1 MSIFCP
7 QRSLTM
13 EELNANGKDYGDYNW
28 SASSS
33 LFPPLSEAPKFVSDS
48 RKEDSLAENTQAAEK
63 GLPPQEPAPGS
74 NDFQRLKGE
83 QKLAYDIVR
92 THHRFSPRKADD
104 SCRPLRMIVCGS
116 AGTGKSFL
124 IKCLCDLLG
133 SQCLLS
139 APTGVA
145 AFNIGGKR
153 FTLFCDCHCK
163 RATLPILAD
172 RLCSNCRKNSH
183 HSSTKCQWLDGNNF
197 HLFTDDYVRR
207 FPPELTRRSVGLRNT
222 IWGHGSITSDWRI
235 ASLQQHSL

>member
-1 MSIFCP
+1 MKYKPFRQLSDVTTAADGEVLSATDSYKRFLLTVGK
-7 QRSLTM
+7 SLLSKIEIRTTSTQYLQCLLMKRRRKVTTRAQKSKKKDVDQDDWIKLFSPSSAINEDLSM
-13 EELNANGKDYGDYNW
+13 EELKLNANRKDYADYNW

-48 RKEDSLAENTQAAEK
+48 RKEDSLAENTQASEK

-74 NDFQRLKGE
+74 EDFQRLKGE

-133 SQCLLS
+133 SRCLLS
-139 APTGVA
+139 AP
-145 AFNIGGKR
+145 
-153 FTLFCDCHCK
+153 
-163 RATLPILAD
+163 
-172 RLCSNCRKNSH
+172 
-183 HSSTKCQWLDGNNF
+183 
-197 HLFTDDYVRR
+197 
-207 FPPELTRRSVGLRNT
+207 
-222 IWGHGSITSDWRI
+222 
-235 ASLQQHSL
+235 

>member
-1 MSIFCP
+1 
-7 QRSLTM
+7 M
-13 EELNANGKDYGDYNW
+13 EKLNANGKDYAGYNW

-63 GLPPQEPAPGS
+63 GLPPQQEPAPGS
-74 NDFQRLKGE
+74 DDFQRLKGE

-104 SCRPLRMIVCGS
+104 SCGPLRMIVCGS

-145 AFNIGGKR
+145 AFNIGW
-153 FTLFCDCHCK
+153 
-163 RATLPILAD
+163 A
-172 RLCSNCRKNSH
+172 N
-183 HSSTKCQWLDGNNF
+183 
-197 HLFTDDYVRR
+197 
-207 FPPELTRRSVGLRNT
+207 
-222 IWGHGSITSDWRI
+222 
-235 ASLQQHSL
+235 ASLSFAIAIAKEQLCRS